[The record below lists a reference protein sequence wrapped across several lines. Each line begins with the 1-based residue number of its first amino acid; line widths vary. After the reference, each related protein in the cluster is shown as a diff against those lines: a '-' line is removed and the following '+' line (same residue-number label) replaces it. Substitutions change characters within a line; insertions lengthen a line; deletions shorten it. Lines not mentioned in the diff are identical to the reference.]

1 MFLTTQELE
10 RLTGR
15 IQGAAQIRWLR
26 REGYRLT
33 VDANGY
39 PVVAI
44 AEINRKMVGGI
55 RTRREANLEAL
66 NGTQA
71 KAS

>member
-1 MFLTTQELE
+1 MFLTSQELQ

-44 AEINRKMVGGI
+44 AELNRKMVGGI
-55 RTRREANLEAL
+55 RTRRAANLDAL
-66 NGTQA
+66 NGPQA
-71 KAS
+71 

>member
-1 MFLTTQELE
+1 MFLTPQELE

-15 IQGAAQIRWLR
+15 RQGAAQIRWLR

-33 VDANGY
+33 VNADGS

-44 AEINRKMVGGI
+44 AELNRKMVGGI

-71 KAS
+71 